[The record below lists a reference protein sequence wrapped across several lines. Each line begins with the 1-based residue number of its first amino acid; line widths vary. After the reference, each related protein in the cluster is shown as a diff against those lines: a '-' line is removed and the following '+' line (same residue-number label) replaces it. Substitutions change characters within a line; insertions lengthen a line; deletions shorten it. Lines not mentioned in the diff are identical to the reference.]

1 MEIQTKQKIDIQNLI
16 SIRIKDKQENIPQHL
31 TKVAEFAKEKG
42 LQRRGVPIS
51 TTYAA
56 NKETKEVAMEI
67 YFPVDRAVEPEGEIL
82 FKKRL
87 YLENCITATHKGNPQ
102 NLQDTYNALNNFIV
116 ANKLVPISPPF
127 NVSVME
133 DPSNPD
139 AYEMDIYISIS
150 PNIV

>member
-1 MEIQTKQKIDIQNLI
+1 MEILTGQRINIENLI
-16 SIRIKDKQENIPQHL
+16 SIRIKDKQENIPSHL

-56 NKETKEVAMEI
+56 NPETKEVAMEI
-67 YFPVDRAVEPEGEIL
+67 YFPVDRPVEPEGEVL
-82 FKKRL
+82 FKPRL
-87 YLENCITATHKGNPQ
+87 LLENCITVTHKGNPQ
-102 NLQDTYNALNNFIV
+102 NLQETYNALNKYIMENS
-116 ANKLVPISPPF
+116 LVPISPPF

-133 DPSNPD
+133 DPNNPD